1 MSSQAP
7 GHTPPPTV
15 APGSRSGSWSYPARI
30 SRAGGDG
37 SDLTFAVIPA
47 PTYPIPARTLQ
58 RRTDAIAATYTG
70 RWEEAGDLYRQT
82 VGEDGFFDGI
92 LRTMSQGIL
101 GLPTSFQGDAEI
113 VSALDDA
120 DGTPSDY
127 ARMHPLEE
135 CAKIFEDG
143 CGLGLGLGQYL
154 LMCWRCD
161 YTDHDRVQ
169 SHETGRVWEVCRRCD
184 ATRTD
189 RPAGLRELFQLQWRD
204 PRWLWQ
210 NTISYRWYYTARD
223 GLIPI
228 VDGDGEWF
236 MFRTVPGLE
245 PWRHG
250 PWIWATLAA
259 IFSRDAQYDAQNTS
273 SVCAPTPV
281 LRALKPTGPEARR
294 EAERKMENLAFD
306 NRFVLDGEWIYEI
319 VSASADYREICET
332 IVARCSESFETGLT
346 GVSVGRKPDGAFQNM
361 SIFNRTTRE
370 RRAFYAGAWHR
381 QIREKGLVWYTRDN
395 FPGRVAPVSVADVR
409 SPEDKKAAST
419 ALKEEGDGLKA
430 LREGLDAMGLE
441 AEPQWVLERLQ
452 RLGIRARPK
461 AGNENVSKLDLGV
474 DAVAAV
480 VRGGP
485 ALASLGLQPFG
496 DKRDD
501 MTIAELA
508 AAAGQG
514 GGAPATD
521 APQAPQPPPAPDDE
535 PAARD
540 DGGVHGAAERA
551 AAMNA
556 HEMTACR
563 HGRANVCPHCGV
575 RGHWMPVKGGG
586 WSVTWE
592 PIEGPRAR
600 GTAHDAHTGQF
611 TSGSGGGGAH
621 AVSSAHA
628 IAKIETL
635 REGNMIPSGKV
646 FAGVVGANDPV
657 RLMDFGPVN
666 KKLETTPITTTS
678 TEGLI
683 ALHRA
688 VNADGVQQ
696 KLNGGARNNPIQ
708 ILEMDGKRYLLDGH
722 HGAAAA
728 ILRGDKHIKAQV
740 VTA

>member
-1 MSSQAP
+1 MASSPP

-15 APGSRSGSWSYPARI
+15 APGSRTGSWGYPARI
-30 SRAGGDG
+30 ARAGGEG

-47 PTYPIPARTLQ
+47 PTYPVPSRTLQ

-70 RWEEAGDLYRQT
+70 RWEEAVDLYRQT

-101 GLPTSFQGDAEI
+101 GLPTSFQGDPEI

-143 CGLGLGLGQYL
+143 CGLGVGLGQYL

-161 YTDHDRVQ
+161 YTDHDRVR

-184 ATRTD
+184 ATRVD

-228 VDGDGEWF
+228 TDGDGEWF

-250 PWIWATLAA
+250 AWIWATLAA

-332 IVARCSESFETGLT
+332 IVNRCSDAFETGLT
-346 GVSVGRKPDGAFQNM
+346 GNVMGRSARSAFTDANVY
-361 SIFNRTTRE
+361 NRTTRE

-395 FPGRVAPVSVADVR
+395 FPGRIAPVSTADVR
-409 SPEDKKAAST
+409 SPEDKLAAST
-419 ALKEEGDGLKA
+419 ALKAEGEA
-430 LREGLDAMGLE
+430 LTAIKEGADAIGIELE
-441 AEPQWVLERLQ
+441 PAWVLERLQ
-452 RLGIRARPK
+452 RIGIRARPK
-461 AGNENVSKLDLGV
+461 PAQ
-474 DAVAAV
+474 A
-480 VRGGP
+480 P
-485 ALASLGLQPFG
+485 AL
-496 DKRDD
+496 
-501 MTIAELA
+501 E
-508 AAAGQG
+508 
-514 GGAPATD
+514 APPPTVTT
-521 APQAPQPPPAPDDE
+521 PQAPPTPENDE
-535 PAARD
+535 PAAREE
-540 DGGVHGAAERA
+540 GPRGAVERA

-556 HEMTACR
+556 QGIAACR
-563 HGRANVCPHCGV
+563 HNRTNLCETCGV
-575 RGHWMPVKGGG
+575 RGHWMPASGGA
-586 WSVTWE
+586 WAVTWE

-600 GTAHDAHTGQF
+600 AETAHDSHTGQF
-611 TSGSGGGGAH
+611 TSGSGGGGSGSGH
-621 AVSSAHA
+621 AL
-628 IAKIETL
+628 AKVDDL
-635 REGNMIPSGKV
+635 REGHMIPSAKI
-646 FAGVVGANDPV
+646 FADVAKPNDPIH
-657 RLMDFGPVN
+657 DFDFSHVN
-666 KKLETTPITTTS
+666 KILESTPVTTTS
-678 TEGLI
+678 TDGLT
-683 ALHRA
+683 ALHRG
-688 VNADGVQQ
+688 VRADGVKE
-696 KLNGGARNNPIQ
+696 KLSGGERKSPIQ
-708 ILEMDGKRYLLDGH
+708 ILEMGGKRYLLDGH
-722 HGAAAA
+722 HGTAAA
-728 ILRGDKHIKAQV
+728 ILRGEKTVKAQV
-740 VTA
+740 VKA